1 MAAKSLAA
9 TVQSVFYKGSTTGVF
24 SFLQSAGASGFSATA
39 NAALGGSTSII
50 TGYFQ
55 GQSINPVDY
64 KLNLNV
70 YAFYR
75 IGSKYKDL
83 ADISEY
89 LKDNFAVDVEKIPF
103 IPVCCDDEMKINI
116 NLITCDELGT
126 EVAPGCLVSI
136 QTQKNV
142 CKKSVL

>member
-9 TVQSVFYKGSTTGVF
+9 TVQSVFHKGSTTGVF

-83 ADISEY
+83 S
-89 LKDNFAVDVEKIPF
+89 
-103 IPVCCDDEMKINI
+103 
-116 NLITCDELGT
+116 LIH
-126 EVAPGCLVSI
+126 I
-136 QTQKNV
+136 
-142 CKKSVL
+142 